1 MTDSHDS
8 REYKS
13 QTPTLFC
20 GLTVM
25 SPWMMDFMKY
35 SAGTNQHIFQEV
47 RAQHKLILS
56 DLLPSFLLETSCFQ
70 VRRTAK
76 GLYPEMHRVNLT
88 EAVRSTQ
95 RVVFGANAFQLLV
108 QLQDG
113 ELTTCGGTTGPPLKS
128 FILWV
133 LERYDHDLFAPFSDN
148 TVKAPVVHSA
158 HTPLY

>member
-1 MTDSHDS
+1 
-8 REYKS
+8 
-13 QTPTLFC
+13 
-20 GLTVM
+20 
-25 SPWMMDFMKY
+25 MDFMKY
-35 SAGTNQHIFQEV
+35 SEGTNQHIFQEV